1 MSGEE
6 GLNELIQEVE
16 AIERQLDERVK
27 ELADE
32 QVKQRRLPGDLAVV
46 LPIEPPQP
54 GALAP
59 GLGS

>member
-6 GLNELIQEVE
+6 GLNELIHEME

-27 ELADE
+27 ELAKE
-32 QVKQRRLPGDLAVV
+32 RVRQRRSPGDLAAV
-46 LPIEPPQP
+46 LPVEPPQP

>member
-6 GLNELIQEVE
+6 DLNELIHEVE
-16 AIERQLDERVK
+16 MIERQLDERIK
-27 ELADE
+27 ELAEE
-32 QVKQRRLPGDLAVV
+32 QVKQRRLPGDLAAV